1 MDNQLLESFSIK
13 KLQNVVVNPSIYKVY
28 DDIISNKEGVMGQA
42 GALMVDTGEFTGRSP
57 KDKYFVVENTT
68 KDNLWWGPVNKKIDI
83 SIYNKLYKKVVDYY
97 NGSSKKTYVFEGYA
111 GADKD
116 YRLPIRVIAKKAWQ
130 YMFC

>member
-57 KDKYFVVENTT
+57 KDKY
-68 KDNLWWGPVNKKIDI
+68 LSLIHI
-83 SIYNKLYKKVVDYY
+83 
-97 NGSSKKTYVFEGYA
+97 
-111 GADKD
+111 
-116 YRLPIRVIAKKAWQ
+116 
-130 YMFC
+130 